1 MAYNTTIR
9 TYNTYFTYKETD
21 MSFAALKR
29 NRTDLSKLVQQA
41 QETSGTTNQR
51 QSQDERFWQ
60 PTRDKAGN
68 GYAVIRFLPGD
79 AEAATPWIRYWDHA
93 FKGPT
98 GQWYIEKS
106 LTSIGQQD
114 PLSELN
120 SKMWNSGIEADK
132 AVVRQRKRNLRYVAN
147 VLIISDPSAP
157 ENEGQ
162 VKLYRFGK
170 KIFDKIMDSMQPQ
183 FPDEAPVNPFDMWEG
198 ADFTLKI
205 RKVEGYPNYDASAFK
220 APSALAGSDEDLEAI
235 YDKQYDL
242 TEWTDPKNYKTYD
255 ELKARL
261 ALVLGEQAPRTPK
274 QEAALDLQDEIPN
287 FDAPKPQPAAEIP
300 TAESSMDDDDTM
312 SYFAKL
318 AAED

>member
-1 MAYNTTIR
+1 
-9 TYNTYFTYKETD
+9 
-21 MSFAALKR
+21 MSFAAMK
-29 NRTDLSKLVQQA
+29 NSRTDLSKLVQQA
-41 QETSGTTNQR
+41 QETSGTQTQR
-51 QSQDERFWQ
+51 QSDDPRFWQ

-68 GYAVIRFLPGD
+68 GYAVIRFLPGLNT
-79 AEAATPWIRYWDHA
+79 EGTPWVRYWDHA

-120 SKMWNSGIEADK
+120 SKMWNSGIESDK
-132 AVVRQRKRNLRYVAN
+132 ATVRQRKRNLRYVAN

-162 VKLYRFGK
+162 VKLFRFGK

-198 ADFTLKI
+198 ADFTVKI
-205 RKVEGYPNYDASAFK
+205 RKVEGYPNYDASSFK
-220 APSALAGSDEDLEAI
+220 SPSAIGEDDAMEDL
-235 YDKQYDL
+235 YNKQHDMS
-242 TEWTDPKNYKTYD
+242 EFTDPKNYKTYE

-261 ALVLGEQAPRTPK
+261 AMVLGEQAPRTMK
-274 QEAALDLQDEIPN
+274 QEAALELEDEIPN

-300 TAESSMDDDDTM
+300 TAESSMEDDDIM
-312 SYFAKL
+312 AKFAAL
-318 AAED
+318 AQD

>member
-1 MAYNTTIR
+1 
-9 TYNTYFTYKETD
+9 

-29 NRTDLSKLVQQA
+29 NSTDLSKLVEQAQQA
-41 QETSGTTNQR
+41 TGGQQKR
-51 QSQDERFWQ
+51 QSQDDRFWQ

-120 SKMWNSGIEADK
+120 SKMWNSGIESDK
-132 AVVRQRKRNLRYVAN
+132 GVVRQRKRNLRYVAN

-183 FPDEAPVNPFDMWEG
+183 FPDEKPVNPFDMWEG
-198 ADFTLKI
+198 ADFTVKI
-205 RKVEGYPNYDASAFK
+205 RKVEGYPNYDASTFK
-220 APSALAGSDEDLEAI
+220 APAAIVGVDEELEAI
-235 YDKQYDL
+235 YNKQFDL
-242 TEWTDPKNYKTYD
+242 NEWADPKNYKTYD

-261 ALVLGEQAPRTPK
+261 ALVLGEQAPRTMK
-274 QEAALDLQDEIPN
+274 QEAALELDDEIPEFN
-287 FDAPKPQPAAEIP
+287 STLAPSAPSAPAPTIA

>member
-1 MAYNTTIR
+1 
-9 TYNTYFTYKETD
+9 
-21 MSFAALKR
+21 MSFAALKN
-29 NRTDLSKLVQQA
+29 NRTDLTKLVEA
-41 QETSGTTNQR
+41 ASSGPGETKTDNR
-51 QSQDERFWQ
+51 NDERFWQ

-79 AEAATPWIRYWDHA
+79 AEAPTPWVRYWDHF

-98 GQWYIEKS
+98 GQWYVEKS
-106 LTSIGQQD
+106 LTSIGQAD
-114 PLSELN
+114 PLSESN
-120 SKMWNSGIEADK
+120 SKLWNEDGSEEAK
-132 AVVRQRKRNLRYVAN
+132 RIVRERKRNLRYIAN

-183 FPDEAPVNPFDMWEG
+183 FPDERPVNPFDMWQG
-198 ADFTLKI
+198 ADFTVKI

-220 APSALAGSDEDLEAI
+220 SPSAMAGSDEDLEAI
-235 YDKQYDL
+235 YNKQHDM
-242 TEWTDPKNYKTYD
+242 TEWTEPKNFKSYD

-261 ALVLGEQAPRTPK
+261 AVVLGESSTPMTAKVMESLDQSNDIPGFPEQSTPSVTSAP
-274 QEAALDLQDEIPN
+274 
-287 FDAPKPQPAAEIP
+287 APVVS

>member
-1 MAYNTTIR
+1 
-9 TYNTYFTYKETD
+9 

-29 NRTDLSKLVQQA
+29 NRTDLGKLVEQA
-41 QETSGTTNQR
+41 QATSGTTTR
-51 QSQDERFWQ
+51 QSDDTRFWQ

-79 AEAATPWIRYWDHA
+79 AEAATPWTRYWDHA

-120 SKMWNSGIEADK
+120 SKMWNSGMESDK
-132 AVVRQRKRNLRYVAN
+132 AIVRQRKRNLRYIAN
-147 VLIISDPSAP
+147 VLIVSDPSAP

-170 KIFDKIMDSMQPQ
+170 KIFDKIMDAMQPQ
-183 FPDEAPVNPFDMWEG
+183 FPDEAPMNPFDMWEG
-198 ADFTLKI
+198 ADFTVKI
-205 RKVEGYPNYDASAFK
+205 RNVEGYPNYDASSFK
-220 APSALAGSDEDLEAI
+220 APSAISADDSYLEEL
-235 YDKQYDL
+235 YGKQHDMS
-242 TEWTDPKNYKTYD
+242 EWTDPKSYKSYE
-255 ELKARL
+255 ELQKRL
-261 ALVLGEQAPRTPK
+261 NTVLGETTAKTPQGRVNQAM
-274 QEAALDLQDEIPN
+274 ELDDEIPQFEN
-287 FDAPKPQPAAEIP
+287 RSAPAPEHRSADPVSISSAED
-300 TAESSMDDDDTM
+300 EDDIM
-312 SYFAKL
+312 AQFAKL

>member
-1 MAYNTTIR
+1 
-9 TYNTYFTYKETD
+9 

-29 NRTDLSKLVQQA
+29 NRTDLSKLVEQA
-41 QETSGTTNQR
+41 KDASGTTNTR

-79 AEAATPWIRYWDHA
+79 AEAATPWVRYSDHA

-120 SKMWNSGIEADK
+120 SKMWNTGIEADK
-132 AVVRQRKRNLRYVAN
+132 ATVRQRKRQLRYVAN

-162 VKLYRFGK
+162 IKLYRFGK

-183 FPDEAPVNPFDMWEG
+183 FPDEKPVNPFDMWEG
-198 ADFTLKI
+198 ADFTVKI
-205 RKVEGYPNYDASAFK
+205 RKVEGYPNYDASSFK
-220 APSALAGSDEDLEAI
+220 SPSAIGEDDAMEEL
-235 YDKQYDL
+235 YSKQHDM
-242 TEWTDPKNYKTYD
+242 TEFTDPKNYKTYD
-255 ELKARL
+255 ELKSRL
-261 ALVLGEQAPRTPK
+261 AMVLGEQAPRTQK
-274 QEAALDLQDEIPN
+274 QAASLELDDEIPE
-287 FDAPKPQPAAEIP
+287 FPSAPQPDMAGAPQPEIA
-300 TAESSMDDDDTM
+300 TAESGMEDDTM

>member
-1 MAYNTTIR
+1 
-9 TYNTYFTYKETD
+9 

-29 NRTDLSKLVQQA
+29 NRTDLGKLVEQAQQA
-41 QETSGTTNQR
+41 TGGQTQR
-51 QSQDERFWQ
+51 QSDDPRFWM

-79 AEAATPWIRYWDHA
+79 AEAATPWVRYWDHA

-132 AVVRQRKRNLRYVAN
+132 GTVRQRKRQLRYVAN

-183 FPDEAPVNPFDMWEG
+183 FPDEKPVNPFDMWEG
-198 ADFTLKI
+198 ADFTVKI
-205 RKVEGYPNYDASAFK
+205 RKVEGYPNYDASTFK
-220 APSALAGSDEDLEAI
+220 APSAIGEDEMMEEL
-235 YDKQYDL
+235 YSKQH
-242 TEWTDPKNYKTYD
+242 EMVEFTDPKNYKTYD
-255 ELKARL
+255 ELKSRL
-261 ALVLGEQAPRTPK
+261 ALVLGESAPRTQK
-274 QEAALDLQDEIPN
+274 QEASLELDDEIPT
-287 FDAPKPQPAAEIP
+287 FDSKPAATQSSAPEPVIA
-300 TAESSMDDDDTM
+300 TAESAMDEDDTM

-318 AAED
+318 AADD

>member
-1 MAYNTTIR
+1 
-9 TYNTYFTYKETD
+9 
-21 MSFAALKR
+21 MSFAALKN
-29 NRTDLSKLVQQA
+29 NRTDLTKLVEA
-41 QETSGTTNQR
+41 ASSGPGETKTDNR
-51 QSQDERFWQ
+51 NDERFWQ

-79 AEAATPWIRYWDHA
+79 AEAPTPWVRYWDHF

-98 GQWYIEKS
+98 GQWYVEKS
-106 LTSIGQQD
+106 LTSIGQAD
-114 PLSELN
+114 PLSESN
-120 SKMWNSGIEADK
+120 SKLWNEDGSEEAK
-132 AVVRQRKRNLRYVAN
+132 RIVRERKRNLRYIAN

-183 FPDEAPVNPFDMWEG
+183 FPDERPVNPFDMWQG
-198 ADFTLKI
+198 ADFTVKI

-220 APSALAGSDEDLEAI
+220 SPSAMAGSDEDLEAI
-235 YDKQYDL
+235 YNKQHDMN
-242 TEWTDPKNYKTYD
+242 EWTEPKNFKSYD

-261 ALVLGEQAPRTPK
+261 AVVLGESSTPMTAKVMESLDQSNDIPGFPEQATPSVTS
-274 QEAALDLQDEIPN
+274 
-287 FDAPKPQPAAEIP
+287 APAPVVS

>member
-1 MAYNTTIR
+1 
-9 TYNTYFTYKETD
+9 

-29 NRTDLSKLVQQA
+29 NRTDLSKLVAQA
-41 QETSGTTNQR
+41 QETSGTTTQR
-51 QSQDERFWQ
+51 QSEDTRFWQ

-106 LTSIGQQD
+106 LTSLGQQD

-132 AVVRQRKRNLRYVAN
+132 ATVRQRKRNLRYVAN
-147 VLIISDPSAP
+147 VLIVSDPAEP
-157 ENEGQ
+157 ANEGQ

-198 ADFTLKI
+198 ADFTVKI
-205 RKVEGYPNYDASAFK
+205 RKVEGYPNYDASSFK
-220 APSALAGSDEDLEAI
+220 SPAAIPGSDEELEAI
-235 YDKQYDL
+235 YNKQYDL
-242 TEWTDPKNYKTYD
+242 SEWADPKNYKSYD
-255 ELKARL
+255 ELKSRL
-261 ALVLGEQAPRTPK
+261 AMVLGEQAPRTQK
-274 QEAALDLQDEIPN
+274 QTVALELDDEIPD
-287 FDAPKPQPAAEIP
+287 FPASSAPTATAAPEPVIA
-300 TAESSMDDDDTM
+300 TAESSMDEDDTM

>member
-1 MAYNTTIR
+1 
-9 TYNTYFTYKETD
+9 
-21 MSFAALKR
+21 MSFADLKR
-29 NRTDLSKLVQQA
+29 NRTDLSKLVAQA
-41 QETSGTTNQR
+41 QETSGATQTQR
-51 QSQDERFWQ
+51 QSDDPRFWM

-79 AEAATPWIRYWDHA
+79 AAAATPWIRYWDHA

-120 SKMWNSGIEADK
+120 SKMWNSGIESDK
-132 AVVRQRKRNLRYVAN
+132 GIVRQRKRNLRYVAN
-147 VLIISDPSAP
+147 ILVVSDPSAP

-183 FPDEAPVNPFDMWEG
+183 FPDEKPVNPFDMWEG
-198 ADFTLKI
+198 ADFTVKI
-205 RKVEGYPNYDASAFK
+205 RKVEGYPNYDASSFK
-220 APSALAGSDEDLEAI
+220 SQSSLGDEAAMEAV
-235 YDKQYDL
+235 YDKQHSMA
-242 TEWTDPKNYKTYD
+242 EFTDPKEYKSYED
-255 ELKARL
+255 LQKRL
-261 ALVLGEQAPRTPK
+261 NLVLGEQAPRPTMA
-274 QEAALDLQDEIPN
+274 QAATLDDEIPYN
-287 FDAPKPQPAAEIP
+287 NVNKVSEAPEIP
-300 TAESSMDDDDTM
+300 TAESTSIASKDDDVDDTM

-318 AAED
+318 ANGDD

>member
-1 MAYNTTIR
+1 
-9 TYNTYFTYKETD
+9 
-21 MSFAALKR
+21 
-29 NRTDLSKLVQQA
+29 
-41 QETSGTTNQR
+41 
-51 QSQDERFWQ
+51 
-60 PTRDKAGN
+60 
-68 GYAVIRFLPGD
+68 VIRFLPGS

-120 SKMWNSGIEADK
+120 SKMWNSGVESDK
-132 AVVRQRKRNLRYVAN
+132 GIVRQRKRNLRYVAN
-147 VLIISDPSAP
+147 VLIVSDPSNP

-183 FPDEAPVNPFDMWEG
+183 FPDETPVNPFDMWEG
-198 ADFTLKI
+198 ADFTVKI
-205 RKVEGYPNYDASAFK
+205 RKVEGYPNYDASSFK
-220 APSALAGSDEDLEAI
+220 SPAAVPGSDDELEAL
-235 YDKQYDL
+235 YNKQHEL
-242 TEWTDPKNYKTYD
+242 GEWTDPTNYKTYD

-261 ALVLGEQAPRTPK
+261 ALVLGESAPRTAK
-274 QEAALDLQDEIPN
+274 QEASLELDDEIPD
-287 FDAPKPQPAAEIP
+287 FPIAAASAPTSAPAPVVA
-300 TAESSMDDDDTM
+300 TAEAASDDDTM

-318 AAED
+318 AADD

>member
-1 MAYNTTIR
+1 
-9 TYNTYFTYKETD
+9 
-21 MSFAALKR
+21 MSFATLKK

-41 QETSGTTNQR
+41 QETSGTQTQR
-51 QSQDERFWQ
+51 QSDDPRFWQ

-79 AEAATPWIRYWDHA
+79 AEAATPWVRYWDHA

-132 AVVRQRKRNLRYVAN
+132 ATVRQRKRNLRYVAN
-147 VLIISDPSAP
+147 VLIVSDPAEP
-157 ENEGQ
+157 ANEGQ

-198 ADFTLKI
+198 ADFTVKI
-205 RKVEGYPNYDASAFK
+205 RKVEGYPNYDASSFK
-220 APSALAGSDEDLEAI
+220 SPSAIGEDDMMEQL
-235 YDKQYDL
+235 YHKQHDMS
-242 TEWTDPKNYKTYD
+242 EFTDPKNYKTYD
-255 ELKARL
+255 ELKSRL
-261 ALVLGEQAPRTPK
+261 AMVLGEQAPRTVK
-274 QEAALDLQDEIPN
+274 QEVALDIQDEIPE
-287 FDAPKPQPAAEIP
+287 FPSKPQPEIA
-300 TAESSMDDDDTM
+300 TAESSMDEDDTM

>member
-1 MAYNTTIR
+1 
-9 TYNTYFTYKETD
+9 
-21 MSFAALKR
+21 MSFAALKS

-41 QETSGTTNQR
+41 QETSGTQTKR
-51 QSQDERFWQ
+51 QSDDPRFWQ

-106 LTSIGQQD
+106 LTSLGQQD

-120 SKMWNSGIEADK
+120 SKMWNSGVESDK
-132 AVVRQRKRNLRYVAN
+132 GIVRQRKRNLRYVAN
-147 VLIISDPSAP
+147 VLIVSDPSAP
-157 ENEGQ
+157 ENEGE

-183 FPDEAPVNPFDMWEG
+183 FPDEKPVNPFDMWEG
-198 ADFTLKI
+198 ADFTVKI
-205 RKVEGYPNYDASAFK
+205 RKVEGYPNYDASSFK
-220 APSALAGSDEDLEAI
+220 SPAAVPGSDDELEAV
-235 YDKQYDL
+235 YNKQHDL
-242 TEWTDPKNYKTYD
+242 KEWTDPKSYKSYD
-255 ELKARL
+255 ELKSRL
-261 ALVLGEQAPRTPK
+261 AMVLGEQAPRTMK
-274 QEAALDLQDEIPN
+274 QEAALELDDEIPN
-287 FDAPKPQPAAEIP
+287 FDAPKPQAAAEIP
-300 TAESSMDDDDTM
+300 TAASTMDDDDTM